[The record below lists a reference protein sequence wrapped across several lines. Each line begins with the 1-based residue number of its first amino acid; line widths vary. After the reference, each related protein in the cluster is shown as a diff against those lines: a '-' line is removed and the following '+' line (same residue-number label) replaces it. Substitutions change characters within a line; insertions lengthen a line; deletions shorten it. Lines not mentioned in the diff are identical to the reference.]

1 MNDSER
7 VTDFLVVMER
17 RKSRARD
24 GSRSSDPS
32 SSALSTQ
39 YLIFI
44 PLYKN
49 KMFCVVIFLKGI
61 KKKAPQKK
69 VQRFKRLK
77 KSDHPCS

>member
-1 MNDSER
+1 MKDSER
-7 VTDFLVVMER
+7 VSDLFVVMER
-17 RKSRARD
+17 RNGRARD
-24 GSRSSDPS
+24 SSRSSDPS
-32 SSALSTQ
+32 SSAFSMQ

-49 KMFCVVIFLKGI
+49 KMFYVALFLKDI

-77 KSDHPCS
+77 NSDHPCS